1 MLQKLCPNH
10 TCPGRCC
17 ERQRL
22 AASIVAAWRPPAHD
36 RVKGV
41 LWCCRNYAPTIQIQD
56 FAVREKGCQQVL
68 WLYGEDHLMTEVGTM
83 NLFVYMINKH
93 GGLVFLLFFVC
104 LFSILSSVCLGFFLF
119 VHSVFVFAKILFESL
134 LCG

>member
-1 MLQKLCPNH
+1 M
-10 TCPGRCC
+10 
-17 ERQRL
+17 
-22 AASIVAAWRPPAHD
+22 
-36 RVKGV
+36 
-41 LWCCRNYAPTIQIQD
+41 
-56 FAVREKGCQQVL
+56 REKGCQQVL

-134 LCG
+134 LCS

>member
-1 MLQKLCPNH
+1 MIMLK
-10 TCPGRCC
+10 
-17 ERQRL
+17 
-22 AASIVAAWRPPAHD
+22 
-36 RVKGV
+36 VKGV
-41 LWCCRNYAPTIQIQD
+41 LWCCRNYAPTIQVQD

-104 LFSILSSVCLGFFLF
+104 LFVCFPSSLLSVCASFFLSALF
-119 VHSVFVFAKILFESL
+119 LFLQKSYLKVFCVAKKRQGRRMQRKVL
-134 LCG
+134 LL